1 MGNTFKLALTLFSLC
16 LLFSISAFGQGARL
30 LLTDI
35 QIAENS
41 GRYERYADKEANLF
55 SDVPVT
61 ILLYRENDVS
71 YYASYLFTQRGKKLK
86 LKISDYI
93 VYQDKKIPG
102 EVQVF
107 KQKIHDDLDDERMV
121 GVRDE
126 EMVFN
131 EEMDARI
138 RVVYRIEVL
147 Y

>member
-1 MGNTFKLALTLFSLC
+1 MGKTFKLALIVFSLTLFS
-16 LLFSISAFGQGARL
+16 FNASGQGAKL

-35 QIAENS
+35 QIAENA

-55 SDVPVT
+55 SDVPIT
-61 ILLYRENDVS
+61 ILLYRENNVS
-71 YYASYLFTQRGKKLK
+71 YYASYLFTQRGRKLK

-93 VYQDKKIPG
+93 VYRDKKIPG
-102 EVQVF
+102 ETQVF
-107 KQKIHDDLDDERMV
+107 KQKIHDDLEDERMV

-126 EMVFN
+126 EMVYD
-131 EEMDARI
+131 EAMDGKI